1 MHISNNLYLKKAATR
16 FPDLQH
22 SKRNEIPE
30 TKQSDISALPQSLNT
45 QTSYHNI
52 PEGSR
57 NYTTFSVPLL
67 LGSMCFHVDS
77 AAPLIQILL
86 SWISEGKRQPQ
97 VDTSERENSEAQN
110 SLRRYRKL
118 QLFHR
123 NAPLFQPDESPRL
136 PWALC
141 SFTTSRVFSA
151 AAGHQ
156 QLIDAHSKIKS

>member
-1 MHISNNLYLKKAATR
+1 MHIGNNLYLKKAATR

-22 SKRNEIPE
+22 YERNEIPE
-30 TKQSDISALPQSLNT
+30 TKRSDISALPQPLNT

-77 AAPLIQILL
+77 AAPLIQILP

-97 VDTSERENSEAQN
+97 VDTSERENSEARPKIN
-110 SLRRYRKL
+110 SGGTESYSCSTGMR
-118 QLFHR
+118 LFS
-123 NAPLFQPDESPRL
+123 NQMSLPVVPELCAALPLPGF
-136 PWALC
+136 
-141 SFTTSRVFSA
+141 
-151 AAGHQ
+151 
-156 QLIDAHSKIKS
+156 